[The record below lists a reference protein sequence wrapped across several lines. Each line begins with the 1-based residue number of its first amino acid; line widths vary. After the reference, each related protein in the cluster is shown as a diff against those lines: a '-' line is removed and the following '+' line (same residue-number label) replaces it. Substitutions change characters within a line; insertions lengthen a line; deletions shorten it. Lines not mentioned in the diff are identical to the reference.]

1 MAGRIAGKVSWVTG
15 ASAGLGRAMAR
26 ELARRGSDV
35 AVSARRKERL
45 DELVSELSGLGV
57 RALAVP
63 CDVTREDSVREVV
76 ARVVGELGQLDIA
89 IANAGFSVMGPV
101 SELSAAD
108 WRRQLETNVI
118 GLVSTVRESLP
129 HLRER
134 SGRIGLVGS
143 VSAMI
148 STPRSGPYS
157 ASKAAVRA
165 IGQVLSMELHG
176 SGVSCTTLHPGF
188 VASEIA
194 QVDNQGI
201 RHAERADQRPKRL
214 MWSSERAARVM
225 IDAIW
230 NRRREVVFTGHGRF
244 AAFLGR
250 HAPGVVHFAVTRV
263 GGGR

>member
-1 MAGRIAGKVSWVTG
+1 MAGELSGKVAWVTG

-26 ELARRGSDV
+26 ELARRGADV

-45 DELVSELSGLGV
+45 EELVAELSGPGRRV
-57 RALAVP
+57 LAVP
-63 CDVTREDSVREVV
+63 CDVTREDGVREAV

-89 IANAGFSVMGPV
+89 IANAGFSVMGPIA
-101 SELSAAD
+101 ELSAAD

-118 GLVSTVRESLP
+118 GLVDTVREALP

-134 SGRIGLVGS
+134 SGRLALVGS
-143 VSAMI
+143 VSAMLP
-148 STPRSGPYS
+148 TPSSGPYA

-188 VASEIA
+188 VESEIA

-201 RHAERADQRPKRL
+201 RHADRADKRPKQL

-230 NRRREVVFTGHGRF
+230 KRRREVVFTGHGRL

-250 HAPGVVHFAVTRV
+250 HAPGLVHFAVTRA
-263 GGGR
+263 GGRS